1 MVKQAPLGLHNSKS
15 MQRISNNLCRMFPR
29 EFEYSFYKKVYC
41 NSTAIIK
48 DGLNHECS
56 SKWKNFNI

>member
-1 MVKQAPLGLHNSKS
+1 

-48 DGLNHECS
+48 DGLKTMNAVQNGKTLTFKLFKLPEVET
-56 SKWKNFNI
+56 

>member
-29 EFEYSFYKKVYC
+29 EFEYSFYKKFIV
-41 NSTAIIK
+41 TVPQ
-48 DGLNHECS
+48 
-56 SKWKNFNI
+56 